1 MVDVLNIPFHRL
13 LGIKRAD
20 KQGYVFMMEEQAS
33 FLNHLGTIH
42 ACVQLSLAEASA
54 GEFLLKEF
62 AGAAE
67 GLIPVVRKTEV
78 KYNKPANGIL
88 YCKASFIEMD
98 KATFLN
104 DLELKGRAQLQVKTE
119 VHNEKGVK
127 VLSAIFDW
135 FIAKA

>member
-13 LGIKRAD
+13 LGLKRTD
-20 KQGYVFMMEEQAS
+20 RLGYVFMMEEQAS

-54 GEFLLKEF
+54 GEFLLQEF

-78 KYNKPANGIL
+78 KYHKPGNGVL
-88 YCKASFIEMD
+88 YCKAAFVEID
-98 KATFLN
+98 KADFLK
-104 DLELKGRAQLQVKTE
+104 DLQEKGRAQLQVKTE
-119 VHNEKGVK
+119 VHNEEGTK